1 MRRRT
6 VGLAALA
13 VLVTPLTA
21 FAQSGDPLP
30 PLPPPSDA
38 PTTAPSQPAPTTP
51 APQNPPPD
59 SSQPGVQIAPDTAP
73 ENAPPPT
80 VVIVNPPPQ
89 QLQPMRGDGMPDDYK
104 PPKHAPKFSLYTGVN
119 LGVIGYGGSFFTNS
133 GGNPETTGNLVK
145 NGLSFEID
153 AGARLGY
160 RYIPYVMWEHA
171 FLGAG
176 HRFDGTSTN
185 ASSDFVGIGFRL
197 LSFDVDNVAFLSDL
211 AVGFRSVNVSN
222 DTENFKMTSIEIGRL
237 GLGAEIR
244 LSTLF
249 TLSPIARISFGQMTD
264 STGGITY
271 AANQADKQ
279 TGVSFAG
286 GQINYS
292 PREYFVFG
300 LGCGA
305 QFDFFGK

>member
-1 MRRRT
+1 MRRPILG
-6 VGLAALA
+6 VAALA
-13 VLVTPLTA
+13 LSLAPVTA
-21 FAQSGDPLP
+21 FAQTNDPLP
-30 PLPPPSDA
+30 QLPPTSDPTSTTQPSP
-38 PTTAPSQPAPTTP
+38 PTAATTTP
-51 APQNPPPD
+51 APTAPAPD
-59 SSQPGVQIAPDTAP
+59 DAQPGVAIAPEQT
-73 ENAPPPT
+73 APPPT
-80 VVIVNPPPQ
+80 IVVVNPPPYGGPVQ
-89 QLQPMRGDGMPDDYK
+89 DPRPDES

-119 LGVIGYGGSFFTNS
+119 LGIIGYGGEFFTS
-133 GGNPETTGNLVK
+133 SAGNPETSGNLVK

-160 RYIPYVMWEHA
+160 RYIPYIMWEHA

-176 HRFDGTSTN
+176 RRFDGTSAH

-211 AVGFRSVNVSN
+211 AVGFRSVTLAN
-222 DTENFKMTSIEIGRL
+222 DTENFKMTSLEIGRL

-249 TLSPIARISFGQMTD
+249 TISPIARVSFGQMTD
-264 STGGITY
+264 STGGISY
-271 AANQADKQ
+271 GPNQGDQQ
-279 TGVSFAG
+279 TGVTFQN
-286 GQINYS
+286 GQINSY

-300 LGCGA
+300 LGCGG

>member
-1 MRRRT
+1 MRRRI

-13 VLVTPLTA
+13 ALITPLTA
-21 FAQSGDPLP
+21 FAQSADSLP
-30 PLPPPSDA
+30 PLPPPTDS
-38 PTTAPSQPAPTTP
+38 PTTAPTPQPTS
-51 APQNPPPD
+51 PPD
-59 SSQPGVQIAPDTAP
+59 SLPPSQPGVQIAPDSAP

-89 QLQPMRGDGMPDDYK
+89 QYQPAPQDEK
-104 PPKHAPKFSLYTGVN
+104 PPKHAPKFSLYAGVN
-119 LGVIGYGGSFFTNS
+119 LGVIGSGGSFFTNTT
-133 GGNPETTGNLVK
+133 GNPETTGNLVK

-211 AVGFRSVNVSN
+211 AVGFRSVTVAN
-222 DTENFKMTSIEIGRL
+222 DSENFKMTSIEIGRL

-264 STGGITY
+264 SSGGISY
-271 AANQADKQ
+271 AANQGDQQ
-279 TGVSFAG
+279 TGASFQG
-286 GQINYS
+286 GQINYA

-300 LGCGA
+300 LGCGG